1 LCGYKIISRCSGCN
15 LDRSGRSGRN
25 RNTRN
30 RNRIGN
36 CNRNLKPWFLS
47 LFVVGRLFYGLCA
60 LWIFSC
66 IVHFAYFVLLV
77 QYRVF

>member
-36 CNRNLKPWFLS
+36 CNRNLKPGRVSQKTYLEFFQKALVPLYTKTHGMS
-47 LFVVGRLFYGLCA
+47 L
-60 LWIFSC
+60 
-66 IVHFAYFVLLV
+66 
-77 QYRVF
+77 

>member
-36 CNRNLKPWFLS
+36 CNRNLKP
-47 LFVVGRLFYGLCA
+47 
-60 LWIFSC
+60 
-66 IVHFAYFVLLV
+66 
-77 QYRVF
+77 

>member
-1 LCGYKIISRCSGCN
+1 LCGYKIISRCSGRN

-36 CNRNLKPWFLS
+36 CNRNLKPWLYT
-47 LFVVGRLFYGLCA
+47 LA
-60 LWIFSC
+60 
-66 IVHFAYFVLLV
+66 
-77 QYRVF
+77 